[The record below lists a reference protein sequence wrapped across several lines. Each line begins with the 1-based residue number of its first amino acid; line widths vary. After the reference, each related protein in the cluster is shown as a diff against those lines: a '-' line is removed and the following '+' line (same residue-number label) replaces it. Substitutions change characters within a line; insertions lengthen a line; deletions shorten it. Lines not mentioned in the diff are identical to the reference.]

1 MEESMKSIVISLA
14 LLVPLAALANDET
27 YGIEKKAE
35 TKDSKAYNKDKKAE
49 EKNEKIGAQ
58 TDLSQSQ
65 LLDKLHK
72 VSMGH
77 VEMGNLAQTHAK
89 SDKVKR
95 YGEKMAKDFTQ
106 LDQQVI
112 DYAKGHD
119 IVLSDA
125 TGMFKSG
132 KGEAKAEAKEEKMGN
147 LGKLQG
153 EDFDKQFLS
162 STISGCERLIPVL
175 EGTKGKFDDSK
186 FDRVIG
192 KAVDTLK
199 SYQRDAEKLQ
209 KDYAPAS

>member
-1 MEESMKSIVISLA
+1 MKAIVISLA
-14 LLVPLAALANDET
+14 MMVPLAALANDET
-27 YGIEKKAE
+27 YGIEKKSE
-35 TKDSKAYNKDKKAE
+35 TKDSKAYGKDKKAD
-49 EKNEKIGAQ
+49 EKEKVGVQ

-72 VSMGH
+72 VSIGH

-95 YGEKMAKDFTQ
+95 LGEKMAKDFTQ

-125 TGMFKSG
+125 TGMFKGS
-132 KGEAKAEAKEEKMGN
+132 KSETKAGEKEEKMTN

-153 EDFDKQFLS
+153 EDFDKQYLS

-175 EGTKGKFDDSK
+175 EGTKGKFDDNK

-192 KAVDTLK
+192 KAIDTLK
-199 SYQRDAEKLQ
+199 SYQKDAEKLQ